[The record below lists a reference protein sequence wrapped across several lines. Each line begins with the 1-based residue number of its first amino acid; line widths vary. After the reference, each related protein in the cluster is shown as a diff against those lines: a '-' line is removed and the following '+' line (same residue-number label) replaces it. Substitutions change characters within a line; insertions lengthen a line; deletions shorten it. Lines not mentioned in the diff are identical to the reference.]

1 MEKRNK
7 QLEHGPPIEQTI
19 VLLCTCDSG
28 VVHCQSH
35 SCHSTSNTSGEL
47 VRCSQRI
54 ARASDLGSCQ
64 SNLCN

>member
-1 MEKRNK
+1 MEKRNN

-28 VVHCQSH
+28 VAHCQS
-35 SCHSTSNTSGEL
+35 HSTSNTSGEL
-47 VRCSQRI
+47 VRCSKRI